1 MKTKE
6 KHKIPQSVI
15 CNIINDVTT
24 LFQLHLGNIGSIV
37 KQQLKAKNVD
47 DDIVASISGI
57 LDPDGENGR
66 PFKGLETEHQQQKY
80 FREKFSM
87 IVSFIVMLCRPV

>member
-1 MKTKE
+1 MWMT
-6 KHKIPQSVI
+6 
-15 CNIINDVTT
+15 N
-24 LFQLHLGNIGSIV
+24 
-37 KQQLKAKNVD
+37 
-47 DDIVASISGI
+47 DIVASISGI

-87 IVSFIVMLCRPV
+87 IVSFILMLCRPV